1 MNAKGTFEVKL
12 SKLQPYN
19 IIAEAKLGRMSI
31 DKEFS
36 GDLQAVSK
44 GEMLSA
50 FSNTEGSVG
59 YVAIE
64 EVEGILQGKEGTFI
78 LQHNATMTR
87 NKQEL
92 NIIVVPDSGTGELK
106 GLIGRMQINII
117 DGKHFYDFD
126 YNISTE

>member
-50 FSNTEGSVG
+50 FSNTEGSAG

-117 DGKHFYDFD
+117 DGKHVYDFD

>member
-50 FSNTEGSVG
+50 FSNTEGSAG